1 MDKALI
7 LRKLAELEQHLER
20 SRQFSGIDVDAYRS
34 DWKTQRIV
42 ERLLQIMVE
51 ICIDIAGHIISDGK
65 LRMPT
70 GYADAFRVLVD
81 AGVLD
86 ASLGDRLE
94 RMAKFRNI
102 VVHAYEEIDAAI
114 VVGILSG
121 RLDDFDAF
129 KQAVLRRIR

>member
-1 MDKALI
+1 VDKTLI

-20 SRQFSGIDVDAYRS
+20 SRQFSGIGVDAYRS

-65 LRMPT
+65 LRTPT
-70 GYADAFRVLVD
+70 GYTDAFRVLVE

-129 KQAVLRRIR
+129 KQAVLRRIK

>member
-1 MDKALI
+1 MDKTLI
-7 LRKLAELEQHLER
+7 LRKLADLEQHLER

-51 ICIDIAGHIISDGK
+51 ICIDIAGHIISDAK

-70 GYADAFRVLVD
+70 GYADAFRVLVE

-129 KQAVLRRIR
+129 KQAVLRRIK

>member
-1 MDKALI
+1 VDKALI

-70 GYADAFRVLVD
+70 GYADAFRVLVE

-129 KQAVLRRIR
+129 KQAVLRRIK

>member
-1 MDKALI
+1 VDKTLI

-70 GYADAFRVLVD
+70 GYADAFRVLVE

-129 KQAVLRRIR
+129 KQAVLRRIK